1 MIIVDRYIKQVDVYL
16 RVNEKKIVACRY
28 ISVIIARV
36 RRRVSCQIIGRL
48 CEPIIRERKRKR
60 KKERKI
66 WNSLSERW
74 ELIACCA
81 CTWEYVLM
89 WTRYTNVSIVNR
101 ALSLNFENFQF
112 FPKSVIII
120 IRILP
125 IRWAIRVTYKY
136 MIFNLSVNSN

>member
-66 WNSLSERW
+66 
-74 ELIACCA
+74 
-81 CTWEYVLM
+81 
-89 WTRYTNVSIVNR
+89 
-101 ALSLNFENFQF
+101 
-112 FPKSVIII
+112 
-120 IRILP
+120 
-125 IRWAIRVTYKY
+125 
-136 MIFNLSVNSN
+136 